1 MGGLTEQHVEE
12 RIKEAVR
19 TLRRLPDEKARG
31 YASFWPTLKRDP
43 LEILNMEKRP
53 FRLGPPMPDEIDRMD
68 EVLFVWL
75 KWLEPEERRLVWMR
89 AERVRWKII
98 CSRLGVGRTK
108 AWERYQKALA
118 RIASKAS

>member
-19 TLRRLPDEKARG
+19 TLRRLTDEKARG